1 MTKLTNPLEISEYK
15 QRWMREGGH
24 SVQIHSDLRH
34 QALDYCKIQMF
45 KQQWVHRKYTDVY
58 EDTFFFEQLL
68 DAKAFKRFFKEWVIN
83 Y

>member
-1 MTKLTNPLEISEYK
+1 MKPVEIAERK

-68 DAKAFKRFFKEWVIN
+68 DAKAFAYYFKEWVIN
-83 Y
+83 D